1 MKNLQFLSNSYET
14 WSKWQTHQW
23 VRLPRYGPIAN
34 FEKNQIEVVDFESVD
49 FDYKKIENK

>member
-1 MKNLQFLSNSYET
+1 MNTRSQFGYLGHL
-14 WSKWQTHQW
+14 WAQW
-23 VRLPRYGPIAN
+23 GMATGCIAN